1 MRKLLQIIAITFGL
15 LIDTK
20 TMIRSSEL
28 EMVVKL

>member
-1 MRKLLQIIAITFGL
+1 MRKLLQMIGITFGL

>member
-1 MRKLLQIIAITFGL
+1 MRKLLQMIAITFGL

-20 TMIRSSEL
+20 TIIRSSEL

>member
-1 MRKLLQIIAITFGL
+1 MRKLLQMIAITFGL

-20 TMIRSSEL
+20 TMIRFSEL

>member
-1 MRKLLQIIAITFGL
+1 MRKLLQMIAITFGL

>member
-1 MRKLLQIIAITFGL
+1 MRKLVQMIAITFGL

>member
-1 MRKLLQIIAITFGL
+1 MRKLVEMIAITFGL

>member
-1 MRKLLQIIAITFGL
+1 MRKLLQMIAITFGL

-20 TMIRSSEL
+20 IMIRSSEL

>member
-1 MRKLLQIIAITFGL
+1 MRKLLQLIAITFGL

>member
-1 MRKLLQIIAITFGL
+1 MRKLLQMIALTFGL

>member
-1 MRKLLQIIAITFGL
+1 MRKLLQMIAITLGL

>member
-1 MRKLLQIIAITFGL
+1 MRKLLQMIAITFAL

-20 TMIRSSEL
+20 TIIRSSEL

>member
-1 MRKLLQIIAITFGL
+1 MRKLLQMIAITFGL
-15 LIDTK
+15 LVDTK